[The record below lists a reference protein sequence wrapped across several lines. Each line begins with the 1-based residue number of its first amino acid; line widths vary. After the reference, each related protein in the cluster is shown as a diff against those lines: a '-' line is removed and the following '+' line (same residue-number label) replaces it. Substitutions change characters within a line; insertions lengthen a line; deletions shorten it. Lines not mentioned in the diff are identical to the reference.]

1 MYMVY
6 SVRVATDIILALC
19 VFRPV
24 LPVIHSPID
33 GYPLSHPF
41 SHPLSHPI
49 IIIDS
54 FHLRHLPRYI
64 ATQS

>member
-33 GYPLSHPF
+33 GYPFSHSFSHPF
-41 SHPLSHPI
+41 SHPI

>member
-33 GYPLSHPF
+33 GYPFSHPF